1 MAANRRKSN
10 DRLWAKSEK
19 REIPG
24 RGRRLRFNGKSLYI
38 IIPVLLCCILI
49 IANMIQYFHFYRVK
63 EQE

>member
-38 IIPVLLCCILI
+38 IIPVQLC
-49 IANMIQYFHFYRVK
+49 
-63 EQE
+63 